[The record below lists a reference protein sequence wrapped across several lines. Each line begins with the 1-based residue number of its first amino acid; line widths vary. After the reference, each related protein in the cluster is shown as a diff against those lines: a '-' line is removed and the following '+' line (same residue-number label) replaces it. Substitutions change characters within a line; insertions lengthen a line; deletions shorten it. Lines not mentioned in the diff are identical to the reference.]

1 MELKFANGMSEDEKK
16 VEGTEGVEQ
25 PLKNGKKS
33 GSEKKIAEQ
42 NEEEKPKTLQPFM
55 TKYTK
60 KTNNEKDCEVIH
72 PSETIYTEKS
82 DNEEYSEMIKPF
94 TTEYTEKPDNEKN
107 PEMIQPF
114 LTMYTDSVNTSSAG
128 ADLNVLDVGKCE
140 VPDLENLKEGQLPSY
155 ETEAEDW
162 KCRSE
167 KWNAREH
174 PAPNGPGDISNPG
187 DLEVVQSGLQH
198 SKDSGEEKKTECGL
212 QAEENPQATGKTD
225 VAKMKI
231 EPVGFASEK
240 IAWIVERFMGDLS
253 DCPGFAP
260 FLANAILAYEK
271 AGGDV
276 SGIISTKKNKSKKEG
291 LNFTL
296 ELKRCISNIYDT
308 ENGEEAVREYSVMI
322 NVFTK
327 MGREKRYHVRIEADK
342 IKDPNWLK
350 KATDSMATDPVAM
363 GKKAQFQT
371 LVQGC
376 IEKTDDVPHEIIY
389 QNAGW
394 RNVHKLGWRY
404 VCGEG
409 AVGEKTDLVHTASQ
423 RYRLAIDQSRL
434 GSKEIFQ
441 NMIGMMDICK
451 TRAASTE
458 LLLFVHT
465 AMLATLFEKAGHK
478 ISFLF
483 GINGVTNSRK
493 TSMTL
498 AIAKVFGRDEPSGLK
513 ADAQFAI
520 ATRGG
525 IESTLG
531 MYKDAPILIDDF
543 KPGSNRQEQREMDR
557 KLDELA
563 RFYGDGVEKKRMTEF
578 LPDKIKK
585 FFPIYGG
592 CVLTMEIVTG
602 VLSSISRMFITE
614 ISVDEV
620 DNERLKFY
628 QKNLL
633 ILPTHLYDF
642 LSWVTERFD
651 ETVEYISDRF
661 EKFRGEYKFE
671 VARYGSMYSTF
682 KVTALLISEYAVGK
696 GFWDRKEQESFIR
709 SVERMITKE
718 LFAMGSRLKNCD
730 KGTLLLK
737 AIEEMLQNTM
747 LTFYSLSPEN
757 CANGETCYEDGSFYY
772 IQSKI
777 LMQIAQNFCMKYN
790 ERDQIVNQNE
800 LISLLEKLGILDIRE
815 TDGKRERSRK
825 LPNPKGNTRRYL
837 YIKKGRLKKLLDQL
851 E

>member
-1 MELKFANGMSEDEKK
+1 MYTEKLDD
-16 VEGTEGVEQ
+16 G
-25 PLKNGKKS
+25 KN
-33 GSEKKIAEQ
+33 
-42 NEEEKPKTLQPFM
+42 
-55 TKYTK
+55 
-60 KTNNEKDCEVIH
+60 
-72 PSETIYTEKS
+72 SETIHPFETMYTEKS
-82 DNEEYSEMIKPF
+82 D
-94 TTEYTEKPDNEKN
+94 DGKN
-107 PEMIQPF
+107 PEKIHPF
-114 LTMYTDSVNTSSAG
+114 ETMYTDSANTLSAG
-128 ADLNVLDVGKCE
+128 ADLNVLDVGKCGFQ
-140 VPDLENLKEGQLPSY
+140 DLENLKEGQEPRH
-155 ETEAEDW
+155 ETEAEDL
-162 KCRSE
+162 KCRHG
-167 KWNAREH
+167 KQNAREYS
-174 PAPNGPGDISNPG
+174 APNVPGDISNLG
-187 DLEVVQSGLQH
+187 DSEVVKSESRY
-198 SKDSGEEKKTECGL
+198 SKDLGEEKKTECGL
-212 QAEENPQATGKTD
+212 QAQEDPQATGKTD
-225 VAKMKI
+225 ITKMKI
-231 EPVGFASEK
+231 EPLGFASEK
-240 IAWIVERFMGDLS
+240 IAWIVERFKGNLS
-253 DCPGFAP
+253 DCPGFEP

-276 SGIISTKKNKSKKEG
+276 SGMISTKNNKSKKAG

-296 ELKRCISNIYDT
+296 ELERVISNVYDT
-308 ENGEEAVREYSVMI
+308 ENGEEVVREYSVMI

-342 IKDPNWLK
+342 IKDSNWLK
-350 KATDSMATDPVAM
+350 KATDSMATDPIAM

-394 RNVHKLGWRY
+394 RYVPKLGWRY
-404 VCGEG
+404 VCWEG
-409 AVGEKTDLVHTASQ
+409 AVGEQTDLVHASSQ
-423 RYRLAIDQSRL
+423 RYRLAVDQSRL

-483 GINGVTNSRK
+483 GISDVTNSRK
-493 TSMTL
+493 TSMAL
-498 AIAKVFGRDEPSGLK
+498 ALAKVFGRDEPSGLK

-525 IESTLG
+525 IETTLG
-531 MYKDAPILIDDF
+531 MYKDAPVLIDDF
-543 KPGSNRQEQREMDR
+543 KPGSNRQEQREMDC

-563 RFYGDGVEKKRMTEF
+563 RFYGDGVEKRRMTEF
-578 LPDKIKK
+578 LPDKVKR

-614 ISVDEV
+614 ISVNEV
-620 DNERLKFY
+620 DNEKLKFY
-628 QKNLL
+628 QDDLL

-651 ETVEYISDRF
+651 EIIVCISDKF
-661 EKFRGEYKFE
+661 KKFRGEYRFE

-682 KVTALLISEYAVGK
+682 KITSLLISEYAVEK
-696 GFWDRKEQESFIR
+696 GFWDREEQQSFII
-709 SVERMITKE
+709 SVEKMITRE

-737 AIEEMLQNTM
+737 AIEEMIHDTT

-757 CANGETCYEDGSFYY
+757 CTNGESCYEDGSFYY
-772 IQSKI
+772 FQSKI

-790 ERDQIVNQNE
+790 ERNQIVNQNE
-800 LISLLEKLGILDIRE
+800 LISLLEKLEILDIRE

-825 LPNPKGNTRRYL
+825 LPNPKGNTKRYL
-837 YIKKGRLKKLLDQL
+837 YIKKGRLSELLAQL